1 MSDYLFV
8 AVVNVSDYLF
18 VAVVNVSDNL
28 LGAVVAPAASSPLL
42 SLRICKCSTPWPT
55 SPVSEASNGPQT
67 HAFVYAL
74 CESWRKKKHKTL
86 LNSVMKLV
94 RLLSGLGAA
103 LLRRTYCESHLCVAG
118 ETN

>member
-18 VAVVNVSDNL
+18 VAVVNVSDYLFAAVVNVSDYLFVAVVNVSDYLFVAVVNVSDYL

-74 CESWRKKKHKTL
+74 CESWRKKKQ
-86 LNSVMKLV
+86 KL
-94 RLLSGLGAA
+94 
-103 LLRRTYCESHLCVAG
+103 C
-118 ETN
+118 